1 MTTNAGELQP
11 AALKLGAAVRIL
23 PAGKFR
29 AKDGRPGTSQSSITD
44 WYLDATLAANVI
56 AQFARLSSAVVI
68 DFEHQTLQKEKNG
81 QPAPAAGWFSGLEW
95 REGDGLFM
103 TQVEWTPTARQMILG
118 KAYRHLSPVFR
129 FDPHTGNVLSLH
141 SVALTNDPAL
151 VGLVD
156 LAAATA
162 ALTALKD
169 APMSDAIT
177 EKDRA
182 NLLHCFGHLPGFS
195 EASGLHAPAQE
206 KVSQAD
212 LAGMTE
218 QEQANFLHVFGPGV
232 LSGT

>member
-1 MTTNAGELQP
+1 MNALLSNQTGP
-11 AALKLGAAVRIL
+11 AALKSGASVRIL
-23 PAGKFR
+23 PAGRFR
-29 AKDGRPGTSQSSITD
+29 AKDGRPSNLGQGLSD
-44 WYLDATLAANVI
+44 WYLDAALAAQVI
-56 AQFARLSSAVVI
+56 ERFSAIKGAHVI
-68 DFEHQTLQKEKNG
+68 DYEHQTLNKEKNG

-95 REGDGLFM
+95 KEGQGLFM
-103 TQVEWTPTARQMILG
+103 HGLTWTDKARAMLTSQE
-118 KAYRHLSPVFR
+118 YRHLSPVFR
-129 FDPHTGNVLSLH
+129 FDPSTGAVTSIH

-169 APMSDAIT
+169 APMSDAIN

-206 KVSQAD
+206 KISQAD
-212 LAGMTE
+212 LASMTE
-218 QEQANFLHVFGPGV
+218 QEQANFRHVFGDAIF
-232 LSGT
+232 SS

>member
-1 MTTNAGELQP
+1 MTTSAVELQP
-11 AALKLGAAVRIL
+11 AAIKPGAAIRIL

-29 AKDGRPGTSQSSITD
+29 AKDGRPGTGQSSITD
-44 WYLDATLAANVI
+44 WYLDGGLAASMI
-56 AQFARLSSAVVI
+56 AQFARLHSAVVI

-103 TQVEWTPTARQMILG
+103 TQVEWTPDARQMIAS

-129 FDPHTGNVLSLH
+129 FDPLTGHVLSLH
-141 SVALTNDPAL
+141 SMALTNDPAL

-182 NLLHCFGHLPGFS
+182 NFLHCFGHLPGFS

-218 QEQANFLHVFGPGV
+218 QEQANFRHVFGDEIF
-232 LSGT
+232 SA